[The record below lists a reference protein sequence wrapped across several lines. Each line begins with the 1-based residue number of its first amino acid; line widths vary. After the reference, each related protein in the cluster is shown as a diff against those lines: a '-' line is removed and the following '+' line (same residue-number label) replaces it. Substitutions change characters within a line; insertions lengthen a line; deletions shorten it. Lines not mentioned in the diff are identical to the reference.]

1 MLVTGHLRGWGESE
15 LSTWLPRDTLHPLRK
30 LEEMMKVM
38 EVFFCLVMEQ
48 PVRKGRG
55 GESRT
60 REQNVLA
67 DAGRTD
73 H

>member
-1 MLVTGHLRGWGESE
+1 MTGHLLGWGESG
-15 LSTWLPRDTLHPLRK
+15 LNTWLPRDTLHPLSK
-30 LEEMMKVM
+30 LEEMMKAM

-48 PVRKGRG
+48 LIRKGRG

-60 REQNVLA
+60 QEQNVLA

-73 H
+73 R